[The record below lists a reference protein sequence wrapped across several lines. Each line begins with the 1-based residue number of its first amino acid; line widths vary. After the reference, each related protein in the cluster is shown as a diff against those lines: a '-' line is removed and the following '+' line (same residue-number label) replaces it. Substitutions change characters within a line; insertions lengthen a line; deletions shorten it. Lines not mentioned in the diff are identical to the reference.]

1 LVLIANFT
9 FGESTLG
16 ESTLGEFSAQ
26 RMKILYTIIAILL
39 AGQLVRAQNTI
50 GIPLVINYSKND
62 YRAGTQTWDIDQDS
76 TGRMYFANNEGLVV
90 FDGNYW
96 KVYPLPNKTIVRSLA
111 IGKNGVIYTGGQG
124 ELGYFAPN
132 KLGELK
138 YVSLIPAIPE
148 KQRVFADIWDIEIV
162 GESVFFRAT
171 DQMILEFRN
180 GRFSLHPPPANWL
193 FMKRNGKVLYAQD
206 RVNGLYAL
214 KNNNWT
220 PVKNNALLNGIVVAG
235 MIQAGNDTTIV
246 FTYNKKVFT
255 LVNDSLTI
263 KKDFQLPDAEFNF
276 FRVGE
281 MSGRKF
287 AAGTPSEGCLV
298 IDLDGKLIQKITRKE
313 GLQNNNVLSVFFDKD
328 GNLWTGLNNG
338 ISFIAFNSAF
348 KYITPNNNNEVSG
361 FSARI
366 FRDHLY
372 IGSSDGTYYVPIEA
386 SNKDLSFMKGS
397 FSLVSNSNGQ
407 VWRLDEVNQQ
417 LLMAHNS
424 GCFHIRNNEAEKIST
439 DAGWL
444 FIPTSPVPPSSNI
457 LTGTYAGLKLLR
469 YQDGTFKDGG
479 NLPGMYESLRF
490 LTIDNENG
498 IWASHPYRGIYK
510 IVLNKDTSAYTAT
523 LLTQKE
529 GLPSSLENHVF
540 KIKNRV
546 VFGTVK
552 GVFEYDENQKK
563 FIPFPF
569 LAPVL
574 GTTPVRYLH
583 EDNDGNIWF
592 CSGKKL
598 GLLDYSKLDNKGSPA
613 IIYFPEIDGQI
624 LSGFENVFP
633 YNQEN
638 VFIASEKGIIHLN
651 YTKYKTNQRSL
662 NIVLGTVKATGY
674 ADSTISGGY
683 MPESSNDEQA
693 VKLPSSFDSYRF
705 EFSSP
710 AYDLQKNIEYSYILE
725 GFEKRWTNWSSK
737 SEKEYTNL
745 PFGNYTFRV
754 KARDNLG
761 NESGELAYR
770 FVILPPWYRTI
781 WAYIIYFLLALVCLY
796 GITIWQKKKMLRQ
809 QLIYEE
815 KQRQMSVL
823 HQLEIEHNE
832 KEIMRLKNEKLE
844 SEILLKTKEL
854 ADTSMHLVERS
865 DALLKVKE
873 ELQKIYR
880 KTNENHDI
888 KKTLILLNDIEK
900 NNDSWEK
907 FALHFDEVNDNYL
920 RNLKSK
926 FPKLTSSDL
935 KICAY
940 LKLNLSSKEIAQ
952 LTNISVRGVE
962 ISRYRL
968 RKKLGLSSDQSIT
981 AFLESL

>member
-1 LVLIANFT
+1 
-9 FGESTLG
+9 
-16 ESTLGEFSAQ
+16 
-26 RMKILYTIIAILL
+26 MKVLYTIIAILL
-39 AGQLVRAQNTI
+39 AGQIVLAQNTI
-50 GIPLVINYSKND
+50 GIPLVINYSKNN
-62 YRAGTQTWDIDQDS
+62 YKAGTQTWDIDQDS

-90 FDGNYW
+90 FDGIYW

-138 YVSLIPAIPE
+138 YVSLIPLLPE

-171 DQMILEFRN
+171 DQMIMEFRN
-180 GRFSLHPPPANWL
+180 NRFSLHPPPANWL
-193 FMKRNGKVLYAQD
+193 FMKKIGKILYAQD
-206 RVNGLYAL
+206 RINGLYAL
-214 KNNNWT
+214 RNNNWT
-220 PVKNNALLNGIVVAG
+220 PLKNNSLLNGVVVAG
-235 MIQAGNDTTIV
+235 MIPAGNDTTVV
-246 FTYNKKVFT
+246 FTYNKKLFT
-255 LVNDSLTI
+255 LVKDSLTV
-263 KKDFQLPDAEFNF
+263 KKDFLLTDAEFNF

-281 MSGRKF
+281 MNGRKF

-298 IDLDGKLIQKITRKE
+298 IDLEGNLIQKISRKE
-313 GLQNNNVLSVFFDKD
+313 GLQNNNVLSVFFDKE

-366 FRDHLY
+366 FKDHLY
-372 IGSSDGTYYVPIEA
+372 IGSSDGAYYVPLEA
-386 SNKDLSFMKGS
+386 GSKDLSFMKGS
-397 FSLVSNSNGQ
+397 FKLVGNSNGQ
-407 VWRLDEVNQQ
+407 VWKLDEVNQQ

-424 GCFHIRNNEAEKIST
+424 GCYHVRNNNAERIST

-444 FIPTSPVPPSSNI
+444 FIPTNPVPPSSNI
-457 LTGTYAGLKLLR
+457 LTGTYAGLKLIR
-469 YQDGTFKDGG
+469 YQNGIFKDGG
-479 NLPGMYESLRF
+479 NLPGIYESLRF

-510 IVLNKDTSAYTAT
+510 IELNKDTSSYTAS

-529 GLPSSLENHVF
+529 GLPSPLENHVF

-546 VFGTVK
+546 VFGTEK
-552 GVFEYDENQKK
+552 GVYEYDENQKK
-563 FIPFPF
+563 FIPSPF

-574 GTTPVRYLH
+574 GTTPVRYLN

-598 GLLDYSKLDNKGSPA
+598 GLIDYSKLDNKGSPA
-613 IIYFPEIDGQI
+613 IIYFPEINGQI

-633 YNQEN
+633 YNREN

-651 YTKYKTNQRSL
+651 YEKYRTKQLKL
-662 NIVLGTVKATGY
+662 NIVLGTVKATGD
-674 ADSTISGGY
+674 ADSTIFGGY
-683 MPESSNDEQA
+683 QA
-693 VKLPSSFDSYRF
+693 EAGQNEPIQLPSSFDSYHF

-710 AYDLQKNIEYSYILE
+710 AYGLQKNIEYSYTLE
-725 GFEKRWTNWSSK
+725 GLEKRWTNWSSK

-745 PFGNYTFRV
+745 PFGSYTFRV

-770 FVILPPWYRTI
+770 FIILPPWYTTI
-781 WAYIIYFLLALVCLY
+781 WAYILYFLMALAGLY
-796 GITIWQKKKMLRQ
+796 GITEWQKKKMLRQ
-809 QLIYEE
+809 QMIYEE

-935 KICAY
+935 KTCAY

-968 RKKLGLSSDQSIT
+968 RKKLGLSSDQSIN

>member
-1 LVLIANFT
+1 
-9 FGESTLG
+9 
-16 ESTLGEFSAQ
+16 
-26 RMKILYTIIAILL
+26 
-39 AGQLVRAQNTI
+39 
-50 GIPLVINYSKND
+50 
-62 YRAGTQTWDIDQDS
+62 
-76 TGRMYFANNEGLVV
+76 
-90 FDGNYW
+90 
-96 KVYPLPNKTIVRSLA
+96 
-111 IGKNGVIYTGGQG
+111 
-124 ELGYFAPN
+124 
-132 KLGELK
+132 
-138 YVSLIPAIPE
+138 
-148 KQRVFADIWDIEIV
+148 
-162 GESVFFRAT
+162 
-171 DQMILEFRN
+171 MI
-180 GRFSLHPPPANWL
+180 
-193 FMKRNGKVLYAQD
+193 
-206 RVNGLYAL
+206 
-214 KNNNWT
+214 
-220 PVKNNALLNGIVVAG
+220 
-235 MIQAGNDTTIV
+235 
-246 FTYNKKVFT
+246 
-255 LVNDSLTI
+255 
-263 KKDFQLPDAEFNF
+263 
-276 FRVGE
+276 
-281 MSGRKF
+281 GRKF

-298 IDLDGKLIQKITRKE
+298 IDLDGKVVQKIARKE

-366 FRDHLY
+366 YNNQLY
-372 IGSSDGTYYVPIEA
+372 IGSSDGAYYVPIEGG
-386 SNKDLSFMKGS
+386 NKDLSFMKGS
-397 FSLVSNSNGQ
+397 FKQVGNSSGQ

-424 GCFHIRNNEAEKIST
+424 GCYHILNNQAERIST

-444 FIPTSPVPPSSNI
+444 FIPTNPVPPSANI
-457 LTGTYAGLKLLR
+457 LTGTYAGLKMIR
-469 YQDGTFKDGG
+469 YQNGIFKDGG
-479 NLPGMYESLRF
+479 NLPGVYESLRF
-490 LTIDNENG
+490 LTIDNEDG

-510 IVLNKDTSAYTAT
+510 INLNKDTSAYTAT
-523 LLTQKE
+523 LLTEKA

-540 KIKNRV
+540 KIKNRI
-546 VFGTVK
+546 VFGTEK
-552 GVFEYDENQKK
+552 GVYEYDENLKK
-563 FIPFPF
+563 FIPSPF
-569 LAPVL
+569 LTPVL
-574 GTTPVRYLH
+574 GTTPVRYMT
-583 EDNDGNIWF
+583 EDSDGNIWF

-598 GLLDYSKLDNKGSPA
+598 GLIDYSNTDTKGIPA
-613 IIYFPEIDGQI
+613 IIYFPEINGQI
-624 LSGFENVFP
+624 LSGFENVFAF
-633 YNQEN
+633 NRQN
-638 VFIASEKGIIHLN
+638 IFIASEKGIIHLN
-651 YTKYKTNQRSL
+651 FEKYKTKKLRL
-662 NIVLGTVKATGY
+662 NLVLGTVKATGN
-674 ADSTISGGY
+674 ADSIIYGGHQVQTENE
-683 MPESSNDEQA
+683 P
-693 VKLPSSFDSYRF
+693 VKLPSSFDSYHF

-710 AYDLQKNIEYSYILE
+710 AYGLQKNIEYSYLLE
-725 GFEKRWTNWSSK
+725 GFEQRWTNWTSR
-737 SEKEYTNL
+737 SEKDYTNL
-745 PFGNYTFRV
+745 PFGEYTFRV

-761 NESGELAYR
+761 NESEELTYR
-770 FVILPPWYRTI
+770 FVILAPWYRTI
-781 WAYIIYFLLALVCLY
+781 WAYILYFLLALIIMY
-796 GITIWQKKKMLRQ
+796 GITIWQKKNMLRQ
-809 QLIYEE
+809 RLVYEE

-823 HQLEIEHNE
+823 HQLEMEHNE

-920 RNLKSK
+920 KNLKSK

-968 RKKLGLSSDQSIT
+968 RKKLGLSSEQSIN

>member
-1 LVLIANFT
+1 MKARLIIIVL
-9 FGESTLG
+9 
-16 ESTLGEFSAQ
+16 
-26 RMKILYTIIAILL
+26 LL
-39 AGQLVRAQNTI
+39 TGQLGKAQNTI
-50 GIPLVINYSKND
+50 GLPLVINYSKND

-76 TGRMYFANNEGLVV
+76 SGRMYFANNEGLVV
-90 FDGNYW
+90 FDGIYW
-96 KVYPLPNKTIVRSLA
+96 KVFPLPNKTIVRSLA
-111 IGKNGVIYTGGQG
+111 IGKNGMIYTGGQG
-124 ELGYFAPN
+124 ELGYFIPN
-132 KLGELK
+132 EQGELK
-138 YVSLIPAIPE
+138 YVSLIPLLPQ
-148 KQRVFADIWDIEIV
+148 KQRVFADIWDIEIS

-171 DQMILEFRN
+171 DQMIMELRN
-180 GRFSLHPPPANWL
+180 NRFSLHPPLTNWL
-193 FMKRNGKVLYAQD
+193 FIKKTGKLVYAQD
-206 RVNGLYAL
+206 RVKGLYIYR
-214 KNNNWT
+214 NNTWT
-220 PVKNNALLNGIVVAG
+220 PVRNNQLLSGMVVSG
-235 MIQAGNDTTIV
+235 MISAGSDSIIV
-246 FTYNKKVFT
+246 FTYSTKSFT
-255 LVNDSLTI
+255 LYNDSLTV
-263 KKDFQLPDAEFNF
+263 KRDFQLPEPEFNF
-276 FRVGE
+276 FRLGE
-281 MSGRKF
+281 MNGGKF
-287 AAGTPSEGCLV
+287 VAATPSEGCLV
-298 IDLDGKLIQKITRKE
+298 IDLKGKLIQKITRKE
-313 GLQNNNVLSVFFDKD
+313 GLQNNSVLSVFLDKD

-348 KYITPNNNNEVSG
+348 KYITPNKDNEVSG

-366 FRDHLY
+366 FNDHLY
-372 IGSSDGTYYVPIEA
+372 IGSSDGTYFVPLPPG
-386 SNKDLSFMKGS
+386 NKDLSFLKGN
-397 FSLVSNSNGQ
+397 FRLIENSNGQ

-424 GCFHIRNNEAEKIST
+424 GCFHIRNNIAEKFST

-444 FIPTSPVPPSSNI
+444 FIPTNPVPPSANI
-457 LTGTYAGLKLLR
+457 LTGTYAGLKKIR
-469 YQDGTFKDGG
+469 YENGRFTDGG
-479 NLPGMYESLRF
+479 NLPGVYESLRF
-490 LTIDNENG
+490 LTIDNEDG
-498 IWASHPYRGIYK
+498 IWASHPYRGIYR
-510 IVLNKDTSAYTAT
+510 IILNKDTTAYTAT

-540 KIKNRV
+540 KIKNRI
-546 VFGTVK
+546 VFGTVN
-552 GVFEYDENQKK
+552 GVYEYDENLQK
-563 FIPFPF
+563 FIPSPF
-569 LAPVL
+569 LTPVL
-574 GTTPVRYLH
+574 GTTAVRYMN

-598 GLLDYSKLDNKGSPA
+598 GLIDYSNSDASGSPA
-613 IIYFPEIDGQI
+613 IIYFPEINGQI

-633 YNQEN
+633 YNREN
-638 VFIASEKGIIHLN
+638 IFIASEKGIIHLN
-651 YTKYKTNQRSL
+651 YEKYKTKKLRL
-662 NIVLGTVKATGY
+662 NLILGTVKVTGNS
-674 ADSTISGGY
+674 DSTIFGGY
-683 MPESSNDEQA
+683 YSTTQNRRKPA
-693 VKLPSSFDSYRF
+693 TLPSSFDSYHF

-710 AYDLQKNIEYSYILE
+710 AYGLEKNIEYSYLLE
-725 GFEKRWTNWSSK
+725 GLEKRWSNWTSK
-737 SEKEYTNL
+737 SEKDFTNL
-745 PFGNYTFRV
+745 PFGKYSFRV

-761 NESGELAYR
+761 NESGEVEYS
-770 FVILPPWYRTI
+770 FVILPPWYKTT
-781 WAYIIYFLLALVCLY
+781 WAYILYFLMTLSLMY
-796 GITIWQKKKMLRQ
+796 GIMLWQKKKLLRQ

-815 KQRQMSVL
+815 KQRQMSVV

-832 KEIMRLKNEKLE
+832 KEIMKLKNEKLE

-920 RNLKSK
+920 KNLKIK

-935 KICAY
+935 KTCAY

-968 RKKLGLSSDQSIT
+968 RKKLGLSSEQSIT